1 MWPFSAICGEGAVKV
16 NKSVDV
22 KKFRIRKNTE
32 FRTVYRR
39 GKSFSNQSLVLY
51 IYRNGKDINRC
62 GISVSKKVGKSVIR
76 SRVKRLI
83 SESYRL
89 NNEGLKIGYDLVFIA
104 RNPSNS
110 KNYKEIES
118 ALKNLLKKAGLINNE
133 KNNYTGH

>member
-1 MWPFSAICGEGAVKV
+1 MWPFSAICGKEGGNMKI
-16 NKSVDV
+16 NV
-22 KKFRIRKNTE
+22 KKYRIRKNIE

-39 GKSFSNQSLVLY
+39 GKSFSNLLLVLY

-83 SESYRL
+83 SESYRF
-89 NNEGLKIGYDLVFIA
+89 NNEGLKTGYDFVFIA
-104 RNPSNS
+104 RNPSNG
-110 KNYKEIES
+110 KNYKEIEN

-133 KNNYTGH
+133 KNTYTGY

>member
-1 MWPFSAICGEGAVKV
+1 MKI
-16 NKSVDV
+16 DV
-22 KKFRIRKNTE
+22 KKYRIRKNTE

-39 GKSFSNQSLVLY
+39 GKSFSNLLLVLY

-89 NNEGLKIGYDLVFIA
+89 NNEGLKAGFDLVFIA

-118 ALKNLLKKAGLINNE
+118 ALKKLLKKAGLINNE
-133 KNNYTGH
+133 KNTCNGY

>member
-1 MWPFSAICGEGAVKV
+1 
-16 NKSVDV
+16 V
-22 KKFRIRKNTE
+22 KKYRIRKNTE

-39 GKSFSNQSLVLY
+39 GKSFSNLSLVLY
-51 IYRNGKDINRC
+51 IYKNGRDINRF
-62 GISVSKKVGKSVIR
+62 GISVSKKVGNSVIR
-76 SRVKRLI
+76 GRVKRLI

-89 NNEGLKIGYDLVFIA
+89 NNEGLKTSYDLVFIA

-133 KNNYTGH
+133 KNIYTGN